1 MTSSTQ
7 DPAARRST
15 RSIDWAS
22 GNGRSVAHLLEPFE
36 VTASLQL
43 GSAAIVDAACQAL
56 DRSHLA
62 HYEDVGAD
70 ERRRRIQS
78 LFEVVIASLDQRD
91 LVPVQRY
98 AEAVARERFDGGFD
112 VSEVQTAF
120 NVLEEVTWR
129 HVVMSTD
136 PASLA
141 EAIGAVATVLGAG
154 KDILARTYVALAT
167 KRHVPSLDLTALFR
181 GGT

>member
-1 MTSSTQ
+1 MTSSTR
-7 DPAARRST
+7 DPAADLST
-15 RSIDWAS
+15 RSIDRAS
-22 GNGRSVAHLLEPFE
+22 ENGRSVPHLSEPFE

-43 GSAAIVDAACQAL
+43 GSAAIVDAACRAL

-70 ERRRRIQS
+70 ERRRRVQS
-78 LFEVVIASLDQRD
+78 LFEVMIVSLDQRD
-91 LVPVQRY
+91 LAPVQRY
-98 AEAVARERFDGGFD
+98 AEAIARERFDGGFD

-129 HVVMSTD
+129 HVVTSTA
-136 PASLA
+136 PAGLA

-154 KDILARTYVALAT
+154 KDSLARTYVALAT

-181 GGT
+181 GGI